1 MMTTK
6 TTLRRLQGL
15 EACVNNKA
23 PVLNI
28 RVVYVS
34 PARTEETTGELQR
47 AVPQKTG
54 EGER

>member
-1 MMTTK
+1 MTNK
-6 TTLRRLQGL
+6 TILRRLQGL

-23 PVLNI
+23 AVLNI
-28 RVVYVS
+28 RVIYVS
-34 PARTEETTGELQR
+34 PSHTEKTIEELQR